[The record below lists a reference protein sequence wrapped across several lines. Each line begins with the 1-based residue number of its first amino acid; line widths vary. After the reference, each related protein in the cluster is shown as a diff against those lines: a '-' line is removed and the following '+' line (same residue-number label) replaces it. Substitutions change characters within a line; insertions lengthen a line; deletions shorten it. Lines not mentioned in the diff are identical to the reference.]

1 MNLGQV
7 GEYFGVMVAGVPLLF
22 VVMGLVQWIK
32 SLGVEGN
39 ASRYASMVIGVVF
52 GVGYMVFKAPP
63 PAGETWPIYAYWFAN
78 VVYGIGLGVVA
89 SGLYDTVKNLLKPIA
104 DAISLLKSK

>member
-1 MNLGQV
+1 MELGQMA
-7 GEYFGVMVAGVPLLF
+7 EYFGAMVAGVPLLF

-32 SLGVEGN
+32 GLGVEGN
-39 ASRYASMVIGVVF
+39 AARYASMGVGVLF

-63 PAGETWPIYAYWFAN
+63 PTGAAWPIYAYWFGN

-89 SGLYDTVKNLLKPIA
+89 SGLYDTVKNLLKPISEA
-104 DAISLLKSK
+104 LVLRTK